1 MAMDTRDYERRDA
14 LRQGT
19 DLRGYTIRDVLGQ
32 GGFGIVYRACHN
44 ELGNLVAIK
53 EYLPIELAVRDGG
66 SVHPRNAEHRPAY
79 EDGLRRFGE
88 EARRLVEFRK
98 HPNIVSCRDFF
109 RANGTAYLVMDYEDG
124 MPLSELLRARELSGR
139 PFDEAD
145 LLAVMVPLLDGLRE
159 IHAAG
164 VLHRD
169 IKPSNILISREDE
182 RPILIDFGSAKQVV
196 AGYSKS
202 LAPYTEGYAAL
213 EQVGDGD
220 LGTWT
225 DMYAVGAAMWRIV
238 AGGNP
243 PWEPPNPVKV
253 ESRAGAALRGAADP
267 LTPARELGA
276 GRFSAGV
283 LEAIDKCL
291 ELKETDRVQDSSA
304 LLSLLRRKKPL
315 SSELPQTGGHS
326 RKSPPQR
333 VGENARKRRRFPA
346 AAWVLLCVSVIA
358 VLTLRD
364 DQSATQPVET
374 KSERVPEP
382 GPLAPAVK
390 AADFTVLPDPAGA
403 KVVLLD
409 SREKYRPG
417 MKLPFG
423 SYRVEVSA
431 SGYKARRVRIE
442 HSRAGAYRVSLER
455 LAASFTVV
463 TEPTGAKI
471 VLLGSR
477 EPYRPGMALPP
488 GEYRVEVSA
497 AGYEKAA
504 VSIAHGGEP
513 TRKRIALERIA
524 EPDPVVPA
532 VNTASFTLLTE
543 PVDAKVVLLGSREPY
558 RPGIELRLGK
568 YRVEVSAPGYR
579 TRRVRIEHSGAV
591 PYRVMLERAAAS
603 FTVVTEPLGAKVVL
617 LGSREPYRPGMALPP
632 GTYRV
637 EVSVPRYETATVSI
651 KHGEKP
657 TRRVVRLKSS
667 RSRRDYFTRG
677 SHKDEVVR
685 LQGTPSRINKGW
697 QKETWWYGSSWVE
710 IDSQTGRVLEWSNSG
725 KLKVKLLPGS
735 NTTSVSYFT
744 RGSHKDDVVRLQ
756 GTPSSINKGW
766 QKETW
771 WYGSSWVE
779 IDSQTDRV
787 LEWSNSGKLKVK
799 LLPGSNTTNASYFTQ
814 GSHKD
819 DVVRLQGTPS
829 SINKGW
835 QKETWWYGSSWVE
848 IDSRTGRV
856 LEWSNSGNLRVG
868 M

>member
-1 MAMDTRDYERRDA
+1 MDSRDYERRDA

-19 DLRGYTIRDVLGQ
+19 VLRGYTIRDVLGQ
-32 GGFGIVYRACHN
+32 GGFGIVYRAHHN
-44 ELGNLVAIK
+44 ELENLAAIK

-79 EDGLRRFGE
+79 EDGPRRFGE
-88 EARRLVEFRK
+88 EARSLVEFRN
-98 HPNIVSCRDFF
+98 HPNIVSCHDFF

-124 MPLSELLRARELSGR
+124 MPLSELLRARESSGR

-182 RPILIDFGSAKQVV
+182 RPILIDFGAAKHVV
-196 AGYSKS
+196 AGHSKS

-225 DMYAVGAAMWRIV
+225 DMYAVGAAMWRMV

-243 PWEPPNPVKV
+243 PWEPPNPIKV

-291 ELKETDRVQDSSA
+291 GLKEVDRVQDSGA
-304 LLSLLRRKKPL
+304 LLSLLRRKKSQP
-315 SSELPQTGGHS
+315 PVATDRRHS

-333 VGENARKRRRFPA
+333 VGKSAGERRRFPA
-346 AAWVLLCVSVIA
+346 AAWVLLCVSGIA

-364 DQSATQPVET
+364 DQGATQPVET

-382 GPLAPAVK
+382 DPVVPTVK

-403 KVVLLD
+403 RVVLLD
-409 SREKYRPG
+409 SREPYRPG

-431 SGYKARRVRIE
+431 AGYKARRVRIE
-442 HSRAGAYRVSLER
+442 HSRAGGYRVALER

-463 TEPTGAKI
+463 TEPAGAKV
-471 VLLGSR
+471 VLLDSR
-477 EPYRPGMALPP
+477 EKYRPGMALPP

-497 AGYEKAA
+497 AGYEKAT
-504 VSIAHGGEP
+504 VSVSHRGEP

-524 EPDPVVPA
+524 EPDPVAPA
-532 VNTASFTLLTE
+532 ISTASFTVLPE
-543 PVDAKVVLLGSREPY
+543 PAGAKVVLLDSRERY
-558 RPGIELRLGK
+558 RPGMALPPGK
-568 YRVEVSAPGYR
+568 YRVEVSAPGY
-579 TRRVRIEHSGAV
+579 E
-591 PYRVMLERAAAS
+591 
-603 FTVVTEPLGAKVVL
+603 KV
-617 LGSREPYRPGMALPP
+617 
-632 GTYRV
+632 
-637 EVSVPRYETATVSI
+637 TVSI
-651 KHGEKP
+651 THGEKP
-657 TRRVVRLKSS
+657 THRVVKLKSL
-667 RSRRDYFTRG
+667 RSRRD
-677 SHKDEVVR
+677 
-685 LQGTPSRINKGW
+685 
-697 QKETWWYGSSWVE
+697 
-710 IDSQTGRVLEWSNSG
+710 
-725 KLKVKLLPGS
+725 
-735 NTTSVSYFT
+735 
-744 RGSHKDDVVRLQ
+744 
-756 GTPSSINKGW
+756 
-766 QKETW
+766 
-771 WYGSSWVE
+771 
-779 IDSQTDRV
+779 
-787 LEWSNSGKLKVK
+787 
-799 LLPGSNTTNASYFTQ
+799 YFTQ

-819 DVVRLQGTPS
+819 DVLRLQGTPS
-829 SINKGW
+829 SISRYESVRREIW
-835 QKETWWYGSSWVE
+835 RYGLSSVEIDSRTGKVLEWSNSGNLKAELLPGRNTTNAAYFTQGSHKDDVLRLQGTPSSISRYESVRREIWRYGLSSVE

-856 LEWSNSGNLRVG
+856 LEWSNSGNLKVG